1 MITPE
6 FPDNGSPEVPA
17 NTAVADIAK
26 ESHDD
31 AIRTLDGTNVE
42 AS

>member
-17 NTAVADIAK
+17 NTAVAEISK
-26 ESHDD
+26 KSHDD
-31 AIRTLDGTNVE
+31 AMRMLDGTNVE